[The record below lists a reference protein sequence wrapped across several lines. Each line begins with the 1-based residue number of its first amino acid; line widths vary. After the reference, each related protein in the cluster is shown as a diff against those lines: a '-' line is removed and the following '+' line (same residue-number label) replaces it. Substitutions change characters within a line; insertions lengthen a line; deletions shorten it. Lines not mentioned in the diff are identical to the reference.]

1 MAVLKKKKHL
11 KEYCKFI
18 DAFFFQHRELW
29 AYYRSNRTN
38 NDITYFSEQFSE
50 FDSVD
55 IGLVNYD
62 GNCHLSNSNII
73 ASGLAYEKMTE
84 YICSRHQE
92 LEECFSDL
100 SNKVE
105 ALVFKGNKIDL
116 VELGYALYHSNTC
129 DNDIKE
135 IMEALELVFDIE
147 LDNYY
152 RTFHSIKRRKKEK
165 ATFLLKLQ
173 KAIQSLDE

>member
-29 AYYRSNRTN
+29 TYYRSNRIN

-73 ASGLAYEKMTE
+73 ASCLAYEQVVD
-84 YICSRHQE
+84 YLCRRHQE

-116 VELGYALYHSNTC
+116 VELGYALHYSRTC

-135 IMEALELVFDIE
+135 IMEALELVFDME

-152 RTFHSIKRRKKEK
+152 RTFHSIQSRKKKK
-165 ATFLLKLQ
+165 ATFLFQLQ
-173 KAIQSLDE
+173 KAIEDVGR